1 MPKLEF
7 NHAMIYAADVERAL
21 RFYRD
26 ALGFEAVDVH
36 PGAYARLK
44 SPAGGTTI
52 ALHALEPG
60 QSMDPDREGL
70 RLYFE
75 VEDLDAFCQRLA
87 EKGVPFDQMPGD
99 MPWGWRHA
107 YLRDPDG
114 HEISLY
120 WAGEGRT
127 RNIRSGN
134 LIQEDLL

>member
-7 NHAMIYAADVERAL
+7 NHAMIYTADVERAL

-26 ALGFEAVDVH
+26 ALGFETVDVYPH
-36 PGAYARLK
+36 AYARLK

-52 ALHALEPG
+52 ALHALEVG
-60 QSMDPDREGL
+60 QAMDPRSEGL

-75 VEDLDAFCQRLA
+75 VEDLDAFCQGLA
-87 EKGVPFDQMPGD
+87 GKGVLFDRMPED

-120 WAGEGRT
+120 WAGEARI
-127 RNIRSGN
+127 RNFRSGN
-134 LIQEDLL
+134 LL